1 MADEIGS
8 AHLEIGSARDRIKC
22 NSIWARLAHYEV
34 RIGSTCTFDKLARV
48 FFYYFL
54 NILLDF
60 NKPNKLKKQ
69 KKKKSCWQTQQLF
82 NFFSKKYE
90 LLAAPIKQ
98 KFGQVAL
105 RSAPELLREPSQ
117 ARLGSWDFGLGS
129 SSSPTLGLA
138 AIPECY
144 LTPLIYLLD
153 KVKHLQS
160 LARVKRI
167 SWFE

>member
-1 MADEIGS
+1 MLVLVDEIGS
-8 AHLEIGSARDRIKC
+8 AHLEIGLARDRIKY

-34 RIGSTCTFDKLARV
+34 RIGSTCTFDKPARV
-48 FFYYFL
+48 FFFYFL

-69 KKKKSCWQTQQLF
+69 KKNKKVVGQTQHLF

-105 RSAPELLREPSQ
+105 RSAPELLREPSR

-138 AIPECY
+138 AIPECH
-144 LTPLIYLLD
+144 LTSLI
-153 KVKHLQS
+153 
-160 LARVKRI
+160 
-167 SWFE
+167 

>member
-8 AHLEIGSARDRIKC
+8 AHLEIGLDRDRIKY
-22 NSIWARLAHYEV
+22 NSIWARLAHCEV
-34 RIGSTCTFDKLARV
+34 RIGSTCTFDKPARV

-54 NILLDF
+54 NIPLDF
-60 NKPNKLKKQ
+60 NKLKKP
-69 KKKKSCWQTQQLF
+69 KKKKKIVGQTQQLF

-138 AIPECY
+138 AIPECH
-144 LTPLIYLLD
+144 LTSLI
-153 KVKHLQS
+153 
-160 LARVKRI
+160 
-167 SWFE
+167 